1 MPCLES
7 SGNLEQLVLR
17 TYIRVLYKLSG
28 AEEQRII
35 PLNPHRYN
43 MYSKRCQDIRVVAM
57 KLSSCVLHVWLLCDS
72 QTVCGQT
79 RTLQIMVL
87 QYKSECNSIHFFG
100 FNIAY
105 TSRNASEKKEKIWFT
120 KRKNKL
126 CVAFSRKYINSSD
139 F

>member
-1 MPCLES
+1 MVS
-7 SGNLEQLVLR
+7 TATQSWRHLEQLVLR

-35 PLNPHRYN
+35 PLNPHRFN

-105 TSRNASEKKEKIWFT
+105 TSRNASEKKKRFGLQREKI
-120 KRKNKL
+120 NYVL
-126 CVAFSRKYINSSD
+126 LLVENI
-139 F
+139 